1 MIAGNAVGELAP
13 VYVVYKWEKLWQTW
27 IENGPCNARYN
38 RTKSG
43 WFDFQCFEDW
53 FINLMLP
60 ILKNRDG
67 KKVIIGD
74 NLSSHLNIEVIRQ
87 CEKNSISFIAL
98 PPNAT
103 HLLQPL
109 DVAFFRSMKGN
120 WRKLLHEWKDSVL
133 GARCETIPKDQ
144 FPALLKKLMDIMKER
159 SNEILPSGFRKCRIY
174 PPKKDE
180 VLARLPEEVMENE
193 SFNIKNTLGESFLEQ
208 LERKRNVLTNLQQ
221 RKKRKKVE
229 VPPGKSIMHICIR
242 LSSSRCS

>member
-1 MIAGNAVGELAP
+1 
-13 VYVVYKWEKLWQTW
+13 
-27 IENGPCNARYN
+27 
-38 RTKSG
+38 
-43 WFDFQCFEDW
+43 
-53 FINLMLP
+53 
-60 ILKNRDG
+60 
-67 KKVIIGD
+67 
-74 NLSSHLNIEVIRQ
+74 
-87 CEKNSISFIAL
+87 
-98 PPNAT
+98 
-103 HLLQPL
+103 
-109 DVAFFRSMKGN
+109 MKGN